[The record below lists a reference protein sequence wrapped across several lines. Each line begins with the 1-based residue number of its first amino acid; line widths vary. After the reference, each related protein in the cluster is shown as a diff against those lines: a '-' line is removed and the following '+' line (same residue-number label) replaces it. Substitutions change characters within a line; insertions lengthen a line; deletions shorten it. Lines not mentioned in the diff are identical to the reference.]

1 MPYREIA
8 LPKALLF
15 LEPGPLTLITTF
27 DGQKN
32 NVMTISW
39 IMPIDF
45 DGGAVMATGPWNYSF
60 EALRKSKEC
69 VVCIPAQEML
79 ETAAQIIGK
88 PADDGFAVFSVT
100 AAASVENEA
109 AKLHTLLQSCQD
121 GAIILTDIF
130 GGSATNISLTASKDL
145 AKCHVITG
153 LNLSMLLTAINS
165 RKKLPAK
172 ELAEKIEADGKRA
185 VINATELLIKGL

>member
-1 MPYREIA
+1 MVKII
-8 LPKALLF
+8 LV
-15 LEPGPLTLITTF
+15 TH
-27 DGQKN
+27 GQ
-32 NVMTISW
+32 
-39 IMPIDF
+39 
-45 DGGAVMATGPWNYSF
+45 
-60 EALRKSKEC
+60 L
-69 VVCIPAQEML
+69 AQQML

-88 PADDGFAVFSVT
+88 PADDGFAAFSVT
-100 AAASVENEA
+100 AASSVEKEA
-109 AKLHTLLQSCQD
+109 AKLHDLLKNCEE
-121 GAIILTDIF
+121 GAVILTDIF

-165 RKKLPAK
+165 RKKLSAK